1 MTVATTERLFNFS
14 AGPAVLPLPVLQQVQ
29 QELLCL
35 PGAGASILE
44 ISHRG
49 PAFEPI
55 LAEAQAN
62 LKKLLGVGD
71 DWQVLFLQ
79 GGATTQF
86 SMVPMNFLAAG
97 KSADYI
103 LCGAWSKKAIA
114 EARKVGAV
122 NVVWDG
128 TAEKFTRMPRQSEL
142 RTNSGAAYLH
152 TTSNE
157 TIEGVCFDYDPDSG
171 DIPVVCDTSSDFLS
185 RPLDMSRYSFIYA
198 GAQKNVGPA
207 GCTLVVARKEF
218 LARAEGEKLPVM
230 LEYKTHVENDSMY
243 NTPPTF
249 AIYVINLVLRWLL
262 NEVGGLEAMHRRN
275 QEKSKLL
282 YNAIDGSDGY
292 YRGHARTD
300 SRSLMNVTFRLPS
313 EELEK
318 KFAKE
323 AEARKLDGLKGHRSV
338 GGLRASIYNAFPL
351 EGVQALV
358 AFMDEFRKANG

>member
-1 MTVATTERLFNFS
+1 MTVATSERLFNFS
-14 AGPAVLPLPVLQQVQ
+14 AGPATLPLSVLKKAQ

-55 LAEAQAN
+55 LAEAQAR
-62 LKKLLGVGD
+62 LKKLLGIGD

-86 SMVPMNFLAAG
+86 SMLPMNYLAG
-97 KSADYI
+97 KAADYI

-114 EARKVGAV
+114 EARKVGEV
-122 NVVWDG
+122 KVVWDG
-128 TAEKFTRMPRQSEL
+128 TGEKFTRMPRQAEIKPGA
-142 RTNSGAAYLH
+142 GAAYLH
-152 TTSNE
+152 STSNE
-157 TIEGVCFDYDPDSG
+157 TIEGVEFDYDLDAGNVPH
-171 DIPVVCDTSSDFLS
+171 VCDCSSDFLS
-185 RPLDMSRYSFIYA
+185 RPLDMSRYAMLYA

-207 GCTLVVARKEF
+207 GVTLVVARKDF
-218 LARAEGEKLPVM
+218 LARAGGEKLPVM
-230 LEYKTHVENDSMY
+230 LEYKTHVDNDSMY

-249 AIYVINLVLRWLL
+249 AIYIINMVLGWLL
-262 NEVGGLEAMHRRN
+262 DEVGGLEAMHKLNR
-275 QEKSKLL
+275 EKAQLL
-282 YNAIDGSDGY
+282 YSAIDGSDGY
-292 YRGHARTD
+292 YRGHAKSD
-300 SRSLMNVTFRLPS
+300 SRSLMNVTFRLPN

-323 AEARKLDGLKGHRSV
+323 ATARKLDGLKGHRSV
-338 GGLRASIYNAFPL
+338 GGMRASIYNAFPV